1 MCSVYSVYLMGFDVV
16 CDDDTVS
23 PIWFLS
29 EDQKTESI
37 IRKISF
43 VLNILSELGGI
54 LGKDSAIGEGDR
66 FAGLIERNVNILA
79 IEKVNVMTSIIAKIE
94 LWSCFG
100 VGGSVL
106 VLVNLILPNMGER
119 VLPVRNSVIIRRD
132 PKSNMIEQI
141 VKGFVKGILKNELF
155 GVNGGIVRRRRERH
169 ILGGGRK
176 VGSRHYN

>member
-1 MCSVYSVYLMGFDVV
+1 L

-23 PIWFLS
+23 PIWLLS

-54 LGKDSAIGEGDR
+54 LRKDSAIGEGDR

-79 IEKVNVMTSIIAKIE
+79 GEKVNVIPSIIAKIE
-94 LWSCFG
+94 LWTSFG

-106 VLVNLILPNMGER
+106 VLVNLILPNILER
-119 VLPVRNSVIIRRD
+119 ILIFLDSVIIR
-132 PKSNMIEQI
+132 SNT
-141 VKGFVKGILKNELF
+141 LF
-155 GVNGGIVRRRRERH
+155 D
-169 ILGGGRK
+169 
-176 VGSRHYN
+176 SP